1 MNVATTRPMLL
12 WCAAVCCE
20 MGCEVAGFCLEDQ
33 DEGAELAS
41 KLTSGKNLPEL
52 TR

>member
-12 WCAAVCCE
+12 WCAAVCCGA

-33 DEGAELAS
+33 GAEIAS
-41 KLTSGKNLPEL
+41 KSTSDKNLPEV